1 MTQFDWISES
11 DSPPA
16 RWDLR
21 YLGWTQRSHSG
32 MENSELDDGQAD
44 RGIPCPILL
53 DWRPAYRLKSW
64 REFVDPRW
72 VLALGVDNS
81 DDRARL
87 LAEGL
92 GEVLPTNIGPV
103 ELAERALRL
112 GANAHAIQ
120 RYRPAGPVTLDL
132 FHRDGRIER
141 QWLGLHPREFALLWR
156 LAEEPGKRVT
166 RRELLSDV
174 WRIDHDPET
183 NSVEVHIS
191 RLRSKL
197 SISRASWLVVTDP
210 KGGYRLGIDG
220 GSSFFA
226 YGRTRNPVLD
236 SAGRIVDGDD
246 AAMRG
251 ERNEVSAQ
259 RAGGR
264 SAG

>member
-1 MTQFDWISES
+1 MTQFLWISDS

-21 YLGWTQRSHSG
+21 YLGWTLRSVSKADGSEFVCGRSG
-32 MENSELDDGQAD
+32 RDIAW
-44 RGIPCPILL
+44 PALL
-53 DWRPAYRLKSW
+53 DWRPAYRHNSW
-64 REFVDPRW
+64 REMIEPRW
-72 VLALGVDNS
+72 TIAIGVDDS
-81 DDRARL
+81 DERARL
-87 LAEGL
+87 LADGL

-103 ELAERALRL
+103 ELAQRALRL
-112 GANAHAIQ
+112 GENAESMK
-120 RYRPAGPVTLDL
+120 RYRAAGPVVLDL
-132 FHRDGRIER
+132 FHRDGQIEK

-156 LAEEPGKRVT
+156 LAETPGERVT

-226 YGRTRNPVLD
+226 FGRTLSPALD
-236 SAGRIVDGDD
+236 SAGRIVDGGDTSARGKSD
-246 AAMRG
+246 ALA
-251 ERNEVSAQ
+251 AQ
-259 RAGGR
+259 RAGGLR
-264 SAG
+264 SG